1 MSNNNLKQD
10 FIPNIQLKEE
20 LGSFSYKVQLFPVE
34 KGIAHILG
42 NSIRRVLLSSLPGA
56 SIIKVNIKNVLH
68 EYSALEDVKEDVVEI
83 ATNLKKVAIKLDD
96 SIIDGTELELA
107 VNKSGIVTAG
117 DFITTQGI
125 EIVNPEQPLATLTN
139 KREFALVASV
149 KKGRNIGILST
160 LPTELEQ
167 VGDIAVDSDFNP
179 IKKVA
184 FEVIDSGES
193 ETLEVFMKTNG
204 TVEPIKAVTTA
215 LEHFCEQISVFVS
228 LKVPSQGRAGDVLAD
243 SNIDPI
249 LLKPIDD
256 LELTVRSSNC
266 LRAEN
271 IKYLGDLVQYSESQ
285 LMKIPNLGKKSLTE
299 IKQILIDNSLSLGVQ
314 IDNFRELVE
323 GR

>member
-1 MSNNNLKQD
+1 MSNNNSKQG
-10 FIPNIQLKEE
+10 FIPNIQLKEK
-20 LGSFSYKVQLFPVE
+20 LGAFGYKVQLSPVE
-34 KGIAHILG
+34 KGMAHILG

-56 SIIKVNIKNVLH
+56 SIIKVNIKDVLH

-83 ATNLKKVAIKLDD
+83 ATNLKKVAIKFDD
-96 SIIDGTELELA
+96 SIESAELELT
-107 VNKSGIVTAG
+107 VNKCGIVTAG
-117 DFITTQGI
+117 DFTTTQGI
-125 EIVNPEQPLATLTN
+125 EIVNPEQPIATLTN

-149 KKGRNIGILST
+149 DKGRNIGILST

-167 VGDIAVDSDFNP
+167 IGDIAVDSDFNP

-184 FEVIDSGES
+184 FEVIDNGES
-193 ETLEVFMKTNG
+193 EILEVFIKTNG
-204 TVEPIKAVTTA
+204 TVEPIKAVTIA
-215 LEHFCEQISVFVS
+215 LEYFCEQVSVFVS

-243 SNIDPI
+243 SNIDPM

-271 IKYLGDLVQYSESQ
+271 IKYLGDLVQYSETQ

-323 GR
+323 GK

>member
-1 MSNNNLKQD
+1 MSNNNSKQD

-20 LGSFSYKVQLFPVE
+20 LGAFGYKVQLSPVE
-34 KGIAHILG
+34 KGMAHILG

-56 SIIKVNIKNVLH
+56 SIIKVNIKDVLH
-68 EYSALEDVKEDVVEI
+68 EYSALEDVKEDIVEI

-96 SIIDGTELELA
+96 SIDNAELELT
-107 VNKSGIVTAG
+107 VNKNGIVTAG

-125 EIVNPEQPLATLTN
+125 EIVNPEQPLATLTK

-149 KKGRNIGILST
+149 KRGRNIGILST

-184 FEVIDSGES
+184 FEVIDNGES
-193 ETLEVFMKTNG
+193 ETLEVFIKTNG
-204 TVEPIKAVTTA
+204 TVEPINAVTTA
-215 LEHFCEQISVFVS
+215 LEYFCEQVSVFVS
-228 LKVPSQGRAGDVLAD
+228 LKVPSQGRAGDILAD

-271 IKYLGDLVQYSESQ
+271 IKYLGDLVQYSETQ

-323 GR
+323 GK

>member
-1 MSNNNLKQD
+1 MSNNNSKQD

-20 LGSFSYKVQLFPVE
+20 LGAFGYKVQLSPVE
-34 KGIAHILG
+34 KGMAHILG

-56 SIIKVNIKNVLH
+56 SIVKVNIKDVLH

-83 ATNLKKVAIKLDD
+83 ATNLKKVAIKFDD
-96 SIIDGTELELA
+96 SIESAELELT
-107 VNKSGIVTAG
+107 VNKCGIVTAG
-117 DFITTQGI
+117 DFTTTQGI
-125 EIVNPEQPLATLTN
+125 EIVNPEQPIATLTN

-149 KKGRNIGILST
+149 DKGRNIGILST

-167 VGDIAVDSDFNP
+167 IGDIAVDSDFNP

-184 FEVIDSGES
+184 FEVIDNGES
-193 ETLEVFMKTNG
+193 EILEVFIKTNG
-204 TVEPIKAVTTA
+204 TVEPIKAVTIA
-215 LEHFCEQISVFVS
+215 LEYFCEQVSVFVS

-243 SNIDPI
+243 SNIDPM

-271 IKYLGDLVQYSESQ
+271 IKYLGDLVQYSETQ

-323 GR
+323 GK

>member
-1 MSNNNLKQD
+1 VSNNNSKQD

-20 LGSFSYKVQLFPVE
+20 LSSFGYKVELSPVE
-34 KGIAHILG
+34 KGMAHILG

-56 SIIKVNIKNVLH
+56 SIIKVNIKDVLH

-96 SIIDGTELELA
+96 SIDNIELELA

-117 DFITTQGI
+117 DFKTTQGV
-125 EIVNPEQPLATLTN
+125 EIVNPEQPIATLTN
-139 KREFALVASV
+139 KREFALVASIE
-149 KKGRNIGILST
+149 KGRNIGILST

-167 VGDIAVDSDFNP
+167 IGDIAVDSDFNP

-184 FEVIDSGES
+184 FEVIDNGES

-215 LEHFCEQISVFVS
+215 LEYFCEQVSVFVS
-228 LKVPSQGRAGDVLAD
+228 LKVPSQGRAGDMLAD

-323 GR
+323 GK

>member
-1 MSNNNLKQD
+1 MSNNNSKQD

-20 LGSFSYKVQLFPVE
+20 LGAFGYKVQLYPVE
-34 KGIAHILG
+34 KGMAHILG
-42 NSIRRVLLSSLPGA
+42 NSIRRVLLSSLPSA
-56 SIIKVNIKNVLH
+56 SIIKVNIKDVLH
-68 EYSALEDVKEDVVEI
+68 EYSVLEDVKEDVVEI

-96 SIIDGTELELA
+96 SIDNTELELT
-107 VNKSGIVTAG
+107 VNKTGVVTAG
-117 DFITTQGI
+117 DFTTTQGV
-125 EIVNPEQPLATLTN
+125 EIVNPEQPIATLTN

-149 KKGRNIGILST
+149 KKGRNVGILST

-184 FEVIDSGES
+184 FEVIENSES
-193 ETLEVFMKTNG
+193 ETLEVFIKTNG
-204 TVEPIKAVTTA
+204 TFEPISALTTA
-215 LEHFCEQISVFVS
+215 LEYFCEQVSVFVS
-228 LKVPSQGRAGDVLAD
+228 LKVPSHGRAGDVLAD

-256 LELTVRSSNC
+256 LEITVRSSNC

-271 IKYLGDLVQYSESQ
+271 IKYLGDLVQYSETQ

-299 IKQILIDNSLSLGVQ
+299 IKQILIDNSLSLGV
-314 IDNFRELVE
+314 
-323 GR
+323 

>member
-1 MSNNNLKQD
+1 MSNNNSKHD

-20 LGSFSYKVQLFPVE
+20 LGAFGYKVQLSPVE
-34 KGIAHILG
+34 KGMAHILG

-56 SIIKVNIKNVLH
+56 SIVKVNIKDVLH

-83 ATNLKKVAIKLDD
+83 ATNLKKVAIKFDD
-96 SIIDGTELELA
+96 SIESAELELT
-107 VNKSGIVTAG
+107 VNKCGIVTAG
-117 DFITTQGI
+117 DFTTTQGI
-125 EIVNPEQPLATLTN
+125 EIVNPEQPIATLTN

-149 KKGRNIGILST
+149 DKGRNIGILST

-167 VGDIAVDSDFNP
+167 IGDIAVDSDFNP

-184 FEVIDSGES
+184 FEVIDNGES
-193 ETLEVFMKTNG
+193 EILEVFIKTNG
-204 TVEPIKAVTTA
+204 TVEPIKAVTIA
-215 LEHFCEQISVFVS
+215 LEYFCEQVSVFVS

-243 SNIDPI
+243 SNIDPM

-271 IKYLGDLVQYSESQ
+271 IKYLGDLVQYSETQ

-323 GR
+323 GK